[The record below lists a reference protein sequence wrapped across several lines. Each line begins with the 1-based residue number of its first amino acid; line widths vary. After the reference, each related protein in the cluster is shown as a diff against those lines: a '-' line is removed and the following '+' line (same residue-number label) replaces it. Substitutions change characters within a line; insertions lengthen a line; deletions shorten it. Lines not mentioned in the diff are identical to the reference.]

1 MRRFVWISSCLV
13 LAWPA
18 VGHTE
23 KPDTEGVASP
33 SGEEGVR
40 PTRNPFMDTPQ
51 TAQSRGRAVSSPSL
65 PAGVPSLNLR
75 GYVENDDGTAL
86 ALLEVQGHALY
97 VVRAGDM
104 VSLRAG
110 QQAVQLMVERI
121 GHASMQVRIGEAGPT
136 MEVR

>member
-1 MRRFVWISSCLV
+1 MRRFAWIGFCLV

-18 VGHTE
+18 LGHTE
-23 KPDTEGVASP
+23 KPDMEGGASP
-33 SGEEGVR
+33 SGEGGVR
-40 PTRNPFMDTPQ
+40 PTRNPFMDTPV
-51 TAQSRGRAVSSPSL
+51 AQSRGRAVSSPSL

-75 GYVENDDGTAL
+75 GYIENEDGTAL
-86 ALLEVQGHALY
+86 ALLEVQGHTLY

-110 QQAVQLMVERI
+110 QQAVQLTVERI